1 MAGFIEGWRLTSR
14 CVVVLSRMIV
24 NSTVQARDSSS
35 SAFGFSASMVSDDN
49 TAPGCLNAEE
59 GAAGEPRVP
68 AVVARRLPRR
78 APGGAVLSAACV
90 REQCTPSCTAASLLA
105 AVQVTRA
112 RAGRHELIS
121 DPAVRRS
128 NCLTV

>member
-1 MAGFIEGWRLTSR
+1 
-14 CVVVLSRMIV
+14 MIV

-59 GAAGEPRVP
+59 GAAVEPRGP

-90 REQCTPSCTAASLLA
+90 REQVALPRALRASLLRA
-105 AVQVTRA
+105 WQAGHTVTA
-112 RAGRHELIS
+112 R
-121 DPAVRRS
+121 
-128 NCLTV
+128 